1 MVQASQKI
9 NFIEQRKYIRL
20 KSVLAVEFRI
30 IPGGG
35 GPDALTSTWQQGST
49 CNVNAGGICL
59 ETAALSEDVLKRVD
73 PQSTV
78 VEMRIRIPFRRSP
91 IQAGAKIAWIRKVDE
106 APTAHYLVGLSFC
119 SIARGDA
126 ERLVVQARWLSVSS
140 PSIAAAATVLFLVF
154 LISAFYGYRLRM
166 TNEKLVDHL
175 VGLQQQEK
183 RVLGLIDEINREK
196 EMFSS
201 QMRDY
206 AKDRLQKR
214 PLENQYEKLLKKEAR
229 ITGDL
234 TLLRRQKTGMQKD
247 VLEKMS
253 QWLKNHQAPS
263 TGLVLSFEGDVGIV
277 KNWAFIYDQALA
289 ANVFLLFNNERD
301 ARRILNFFRNKLTDH
316 FEGFA
321 NAYDYDSGEIAE
333 RTVHCGPNIWVG
345 IAVLQYS
352 HKTGDDYYLPV
363 ARAVADWLMTVQD
376 KDPGGSGGLKG
387 GPEFSWF
394 SAEHNLDAYAFFG
407 MMFEVT
413 AEQKYQIAQKKVLS
427 WLRTYALIPHAK
439 EDHLPSVDH
448 GRGDATIATGTL
460 AWSLAALGPGKLR
473 ALRMNPQKIMD
484 FAEEHCGVNVSFE
497 RPSGVVVE
505 VTGFDFAKAAHMP
518 LGGMVSPEWTSQM
531 VVSYQVLSGY
541 FSDKKK
547 IIKADYY
554 AQKAK
559 TYLDELNKLII
570 SSPSAKGQ
578 GEGCLPYAT
587 LENADTGHGWN
598 TPLGTRTCSIAGT
611 AYMIMAVKQFN
622 PLMLKP

>member
-1 MVQASQKI
+1 MVQASQKT
-9 NFIEQRKYIRL
+9 NSIEQRKYIRL
-20 KSVLAVEFRI
+20 KSALAIEFRI
-30 IPGGG
+30 ISGEG
-35 GPDALTSTWQQGST
+35 GPDALASAWQQGWT
-49 CNVNAGGICL
+49 CNVSAGGICL

-78 VEMRIRIPFRRSP
+78 VEMRIRILFRRSP
-91 IQAGAKIAWIRKVDE
+91 IQARAKIAWVREVDE
-106 APTAHYLVGLSFC
+106 ASAVHHLAGLSFC
-119 SIARGDA
+119 SIAHRDVK
-126 ERLVVQARWLSVSS
+126 RLLVQARWLSVSS
-140 PSIAAAATVLFLVF
+140 RSITIVATVLFLVF
-154 LISAFYGYRLRM
+154 LISVFYGYRLRM
-166 TNEKLVDHL
+166 TNVKLVDHL
-175 VGLQQQEK
+175 VDLQQEEK
-183 RVLGLIDEINREK
+183 RVLGLINEINREK
-196 EMFSS
+196 EMLSG

-206 AKDRLQKR
+206 ARDRLRKR

-229 ITGDL
+229 ITRDL
-234 TLLRRQKTGMQKD
+234 AFLIRRKTGMQKD
-247 VLEKMS
+247 VLEKMH
-253 QWLKNHQAPS
+253 QWLKNHQVPS

-277 KNWAFIYDQALA
+277 QDWAFTYDQALA

-301 ARRILNFFRNKLTDH
+301 ARRILNFFRNQLTDH

-321 NAYDYDSGEIAE
+321 DAYDYDSGEIAE

-352 HKTGDDYYLPV
+352 HKSGDDYYLPV
-363 ARAVADWLMTVQD
+363 ARAIADWLMTVQD
-376 KDPGGSGGLKG
+376 KDPAGGLKG
-387 GPEFSWF
+387 GDEFSWF

-413 AEQKYQIAQKKVLS
+413 AQQKYQIAQKKILS

-473 ALRMNPQKIMD
+473 ALRMNPQEIMD
-484 FAEEHCGVNVSFE
+484 FAEEHCGVNVFFE

-505 VTGFDFAKAAHMP
+505 VTGFDFAKSAHSP
-518 LGGMVSPEWTSQM
+518 GGGMVSPEWTSQM

-554 AQKAK
+554 EQKAK

>member
-1 MVQASQKI
+1 MVQASQKT
-9 NFIEQRKYIRL
+9 NFIEQRQYIRL
-20 KSVLAVEFRI
+20 QSVLAVEFRI
-30 IPGGG
+30 ISG
-35 GPDALTSTWQQGST
+35 GPEALISAWQQGVT
-49 CNVNAGGICL
+49 CNVSAGGICL
-59 ETAALSEDVLKRVD
+59 ETAALSEAVLKRMD
-73 PQSTV
+73 PQSAV
-78 VEMRIRIPFRRSP
+78 VETRIRIPFKRSP
-91 IQAGAKIAWIRKVDE
+91 ITSRAKIAWVRKVDD

-119 SIARGDA
+119 SIAPGDA
-126 ERLVVQARWLSVSS
+126 KCLVAQARWLSFSS
-140 PSIAAAATVLFLVF
+140 RSIAAAATVLFLVF

-175 VGLQQQEK
+175 VGLQQEEK
-183 RVLGLIDEINREK
+183 RVLGLLDEIGREK
-196 EMFSS
+196 ETLSRRT
-201 QMRDY
+201 RDD
-206 AKDRLQKR
+206 AKGLRPKRL
-214 PLENQYEKLLKKEAR
+214 LENPYGELLKRETR
-229 ITGDL
+229 ITRDL
-234 TLLRRQKTGMQKD
+234 TLLRRRKTGMQKD
-247 VLEKMS
+247 VLEKMH

-277 KNWAFIYDQALA
+277 QDWAFTYDQALA
-289 ANVFLLFNNERD
+289 ANVFLLFHNERD
-301 ARRILNFFRNKLTDH
+301 ARRILNFFRNQLTDH

-321 NAYDYDSGEIAE
+321 NAYDDDSGEIVE
-333 RTVHCGPNIWVG
+333 HTVHYGPNIWVG
-345 IAVLQYS
+345 IAVLQYA
-352 HKTGDDYYLPV
+352 HQTGDDYYLPV
-363 ARAVADWLMTVQD
+363 ARAIAEWLMTVQD
-376 KDPGGSGGLKG
+376 KDPGGAGGLKG
-387 GPEFSWF
+387 GPEFPWF
-394 SAEHNLDAYAFFG
+394 STEHNLDAYAFFG

-439 EDHLPSVDH
+439 EDHPPSVDR

-473 ALRMNPQKIMD
+473 ALRMNPQEIMD

-497 RPSGVVVE
+497 RPSGAVVE
-505 VTGFDFAKAAHMP
+505 VTGFDFAKSAHMP

-547 IIKADYY
+547 IVKADYY
-554 AQKAK
+554 ARKAQ